1 MLAVGWL
8 NSQIVYDGVV
18 QGLAIAVIAVGV
30 VLVYRATRII
40 NFAVGNIGVVG
51 AVTLSLLVLQ
61 YGVPFWIALVIAL
74 VIGLVFGAAVE
85 MTVIRRL
92 KNAPRVVVLVATI
105 GIAGLAQA
113 IAIEIPQPS
122 DASAHYPS
130 AFNGAWTVAGV
141 SVRGADVS
149 VLVLVPVAVLA
160 LIWFLDRTLI
170 GKTVKACASNP
181 SLARLSAISPKMVST
196 MVWALAAALSTL
208 SVVLIAGESSTA
220 AGLATLGP
228 QTLSEAL
235 AAAVIAGMRSF
246 RVAVLAAVAIG
257 VIQSVLTY
265 NFLAV
270 PGITDL
276 LLFIAVFVAVVFA
289 KREGEDSQVFAFSPR
304 ANPIPE
310 RLRPIWWARNI
321 DKGGILLLGLF
332 AVVLPLVVTEPSR
345 QQLYTAVLAFAICAS
360 SLTVLTGWLGQLS
373 LGQMAFAGLAA
384 LFAARLVNDGVNFW
398 VAIATTTV
406 ASALLALGIGIGSLR
421 VRGLYLAVVTFVFA
435 LTAQQYFYFLPFFS
449 GDSPDGANVPFPPG
463 RLWFITFN
471 GQLAYYYV
479 VLVVLG
485 LVIVVLSRF
494 RDSGVGRRIKA
505 VRDNETAAAAYTVP
519 TVRVKLQAFSLAGA
533 LAGLGGALL
542 AGAFANIAFTESFF
556 LVNDSLNLVAMVVIG
571 GMGSVSGALIG
582 AIFVIGIP
590 AIAPNNALVGLL
602 TSSIGLLV
610 VLLYFPRGLNQITYG
625 VRDAILAWAERRMG
639 KRPAPE
645 SPPAAA
651 AAPAAARRHA
661 EVPAMAEPAMSRLT
675 APDHAPAPVLSVSQ
689 LSVHFGGIA
698 AVNDATLHVDDGEI
712 VGLIG
717 ANGAGK
723 STLMNAV
730 GGFVASTGSVRLLG
744 EDVSQRSPGHRATL
758 GLGRTFQ
765 AATLFPEL
773 TVNETLLIALE
784 AQGRS
789 GMLST
794 ALGLPRARRHDKA
807 AHAEVAALIDF
818 LGLSV
823 YRDHYVSDLSTGTR
837 RVVELAGLL
846 ALEAKVL
853 CLDEPTAGLAQRE
866 TEAFGPLIVTIKK
879 ELRAS
884 VLLIE
889 HDMPLIMGVSDRV
902 YCLETGQVIAE
913 GAPEQVR
920 NDPKVVAS
928 YLGTDER
935 AIVRSGGTAP
945 AASARPG
952 SSEPAGKAGEA
963 GGAGATAPLTAV
975 SPAAPDGGAA

>member
-1 MLAVGWL
+1 MLAVSWV

-40 NFAVGNIGVVG
+40 NFAVGNMGVVG

-61 YGVPFWIALVIAL
+61 YGVPFWAALAIAL

-92 KNAPRVVVLVATI
+92 KNAPRVVVLVSTI

-122 DASAHYPS
+122 DSSAHYPS
-130 AFNGAWTVAGV
+130 AFNSTWTVAGV
-141 SVRGADVS
+141 SVRGADLA
-149 VLVLVPVAVLA
+149 VLILVPVTVA
-160 LIWFLDRTLI
+160 LLMWFLDRTLV
-170 GKTVKACASNP
+170 GKTVKACATNP
-181 SLARLSAISPKMVST
+181 SLARLSAISPKLVST

-208 SVVLIAGESSTA
+208 SVVLIAGETSTA

-246 RVAVLAAVAIG
+246 RVTVIAAVAIG

-265 NFLAV
+265 NFLAI

-276 LLFIAVFVAVVFA
+276 LLFIAVFVAVIFA
-289 KREGEDSQVFAFSPR
+289 RRESDDDAGVFAFSPR

-310 RLRPIWWARNI
+310 RLRSFWWARNI
-321 DKGGILLLGLF
+321 DKGGILILGIIAVLL
-332 AVVLPLVVTEPSR
+332 PIVVTEPSR

-384 LFAARLVNDGVNFW
+384 LFAARLVDEGVPFW
-398 VAIATTTV
+398 VAIVATTV
-406 ASALLALGIGIGSLR
+406 ASSVLALGIGIGSLR

-449 GDSPDGANVPFPPG
+449 GESPDGANVPFTPG
-463 RLWFITFN
+463 KLWFLQFP
-471 GQLAYYYV
+471 GQRTYYYV
-479 VLVVLG
+479 VLVVLA
-485 LVIVVLSRF
+485 LVLLVLSRF
-494 RDSGVGRRIKA
+494 RDSGVGRTIKA
-505 VRDNETAAAAYTVP
+505 VRDNESAATAYTVRP
-519 TVRVKLQAFSLAGA
+519 ARVKLQAFAMAGG

-542 AGAFANIAFTESFF
+542 AGAFANIAFTENFF

-571 GMGSVSGALIG
+571 GMGSVSGAVIG

-590 AIAPNNALVGLL
+590 AIAPNNQLVGLL
-602 TSSIGLLV
+602 SSSLGLLV
-610 VLLYFPRGLNQITYG
+610 VLLYFPRGLNQITYA
-625 VRDAILAWAERRMG
+625 VRDAILSWADRRVG
-639 KRPAPE
+639 ARRAIPPVPAY
-645 SPPAAA
+645 PAAV
-651 AAPAAARRHA
+651 RRA
-661 EVPAMAEPAMSRLT
+661 SETQVSTTGLALAVSELSVRFGGLVAV
-675 APDHAPAPVLSVSQ
+675 DHASLDVQ
-689 LSVHFGGIA
+689 Q
-698 AVNDATLHVDDGEI
+698 GEI

-730 GGFVASTGSVRLLG
+730 GGFVPSTGSVLLLG
-744 EDVSQRSPGHRATL
+744 QEVSGKAPGYRASL

-773 TVNETLLIALE
+773 TVNETLLVALE
-784 AQGRS
+784 AKGRT
-789 GMLST
+789 GLVST
-794 ALGLPRARRHDKA
+794 ALGLPTARRHDRA
-807 AHAEVAALIDF
+807 SVAEVSALVDF
-818 LGLSV
+818 LGLGV
-823 YRDHYVSDLSTGTR
+823 YRDSYVSDLSTGTR

-846 ALEAKVL
+846 ALNAKVL

-866 TEAFGPLIVTIKK
+866 TEAFGPLIRTVQK
-879 ELRAS
+879 ELAAS

-889 HDMPLIMGVSDRV
+889 HDMPLIMSISDRV
-902 YCLETGQVIAE
+902 YCLETGTVIAE
-913 GAPEQVR
+913 GVPAQVR

-935 AIVRSGGTAP
+935 AISRSGSTRP
-945 AASARPG
+945 AAGSPG
-952 SSEPAGKAGEA
+952 TPA
-963 GGAGATAPLTAV
+963 T
-975 SPAAPDGGAA
+975 PAAPVETVAAPAVPRAPTG

>member
-1 MLAVGWL
+1 MLAVGWV
-8 NSQIVYDGVV
+8 NSQIVFDGVV

-40 NFAVGNIGVVG
+40 NFAVGNMGVIG

-61 YGVPFWIALVIAL
+61 YNVPFWVALVIAL
-74 VIGLVFGAAVE
+74 LIGLVFGAAVE

-92 KNAPRVVVLVATI
+92 KNAPRVVVLVSTI

-113 IAIEIPQPS
+113 ISIKIPQPS
-122 DASAHYPS
+122 DSSAHYPT
-130 AFNGAWTVAGV
+130 AFNGTTMVAGV
-141 SVRGADVS
+141 NVRGADLA
-149 VLVLVPVAVLA
+149 VLILVPVSVIL
-160 LIWFLDRTLI
+160 LMWFLDRTMI

-181 SLARLSAISPKMVST
+181 PLARLSAISPKLVST
-196 MVWALAAALSTL
+196 MVWALAAVLSTL

-246 RVAVLAAVAIG
+246 RIAVIAAVVIG
-257 VIQSVLTY
+257 VLQSMLTY

-276 LLFIAVFVAVVFA
+276 LLFIAVFVAVIFA
-289 KREGEDSQVFAFSPR
+289 RRESGEEQVFAFSPR
-304 ANPIPE
+304 SNPIPE
-310 RLRPIWWARNI
+310 RLRSIWWARNI
-321 DKGGILLLGLF
+321 DKGGIVLLGLL
-332 AVVLPLVVTEPSR
+332 AVLLPIVVTEPSR

-384 LFAARLVNDGVNFW
+384 LFAARLTTEGVPFW
-398 VAIATTTV
+398 VAILTTTV

-449 GDSPDGANVPFPPG
+449 SDSPDGANVPFPPG
-463 RLWFITFN
+463 RLWFINFP
-471 GQLAYYYV
+471 GQRAYYYV
-479 VLVVLG
+479 VLVVLAVV
-485 LVIVVLSRF
+485 LLVLSRW

-505 VRDNETAAAAYTVP
+505 VRDNETAAAAYSVP
-519 TVRVKLQAFSLAGA
+519 SVRVKLQAFSVAGG

-542 AGAFANIAFTESFF
+542 AGAFANIAFTENFF

-571 GMGSVSGALIG
+571 GMGSVSGAVIG
-582 AIFVIGIP
+582 AIFVIGVP
-590 AIAPNNALVGLL
+590 AIAPNNQLVGLL
-602 TSSIGLLV
+602 SSSLGLLV

-625 VRDAILAWAERRMG
+625 VRDAILSWADRRMG
-639 KRPAPE
+639 ERKEPERKVAP
-645 SPPAAA
+645 PV
-651 AAPAAARRHA
+651 ARRRA
-661 EVPAMAEPAMSRLT
+661 EELVPT
-675 APDHAPAPVLSVSQ
+675 GGPVLAVKD
-689 LSVHFGGIA
+689 LSVFFGGIA
-698 AVNDATLHVDDGEI
+698 AVSDVSVDVEAGEI

-723 STLMNAV
+723 STLMNAI
-730 GGFVASTGSVRLLG
+730 GGFVTSTGSVTLLG
-744 EDVSQRSPGHRATL
+744 EEVAGKNPGYRASL

-773 TVNETLLIALE
+773 TVNETLLVALE
-784 AQGRS
+784 SRGRA
-789 GMLST
+789 GMVST
-794 ALGLPRARRHDKA
+794 ALALPRARRKNKGA
-807 AHAEVAALIDF
+807 QAEVEELVEF
-818 LGLSV
+818 LGLGH
-823 YRDHYVSDLSTGTR
+823 YRDHFVSDLSTGTR

-846 ALEAKVL
+846 ALNAKVL

-866 TEAFGPLIVTIKK
+866 TEAFGPLIRTIQK
-879 ELRAS
+879 ELSAS
-884 VLLIE
+884 VLLVE
-889 HDMPLIMGVSDRV
+889 HDMPLIMGISDRV
-902 YCLETGQVIAE
+902 YCLEAGSIIAE
-913 GAPEQVR
+913 GPPATVR

-935 AIVRSGGTAP
+935 AIVRSGRTRTP
-945 AASARPG
+945 AS
-952 SSEPAGKAGEA
+952 
-963 GGAGATAPLTAV
+963 T
-975 SPAAPDGGAA
+975 

>member
-1 MLAVGWL
+1 MLAVGWV
-8 NSQIVYDGVV
+8 NSQIVFDGIV

-40 NFAVGNIGVVG
+40 NFAVGNMGVIG

-61 YGVPFWIALVIAL
+61 YNVPFWLALVIAL
-74 VIGLVFGAAVE
+74 LIGLVFGAAVE

-92 KNAPRVVVLVATI
+92 KNAPRVVVLVSTI

-113 IAIEIPQPS
+113 ISIKIPQPS
-122 DASAHYPS
+122 DSSAHYPT
-130 AFNGAWTVAGV
+130 AFNSTWTVAGV
-141 SVRGADVS
+141 NVRGADLG
-149 VLVLVPVAVLA
+149 VLILVPVSVIL
-160 LIWFLDRTLI
+160 LMWFLDRTMI

-181 SLARLSAISPKMVST
+181 ALARLSAISPKLVST
-196 MVWALAAALSTL
+196 MVWALAAFLSTL

-246 RVAVLAAVAIG
+246 RVAVIAAVVIG
-257 VIQSVLTY
+257 VLQSMLTY

-276 LLFIAVFVAVVFA
+276 LLFIAVFVAVIFA
-289 KREGEDSQVFAFSPR
+289 RRESGEEQVFAFSPR

-310 RLRPIWWARNI
+310 RLRTIWWARNI
-321 DKGGILLLGLF
+321 DKGGILLLGLL
-332 AVVLPLVVTEPSR
+332 AVLLPIVVTEPSR

-384 LFAARLVNDGVNFW
+384 LFAARLTTEGVPFW
-398 VAIATTTV
+398 VAILTTTV

-449 GDSPDGANVPFPPG
+449 SDSPDGANVPFPPG
-463 RLWFITFN
+463 KLWFIDFP
-471 GQLAYYYV
+471 GQRAYYYS
-479 VLVVLG
+479 VLVVLA
-485 LVIVVLSRF
+485 IVVLVLSRL

-505 VRDNETAAAAYTVP
+505 VRDNETAAAAYSVP
-519 TVRVKLQAFSLAGA
+519 TVRVKLQAFSLAGG

-542 AGAFANIAFTESFF
+542 AGAFANIAFTENFF

-571 GMGSVSGALIG
+571 GMGSVSGAVIG

-590 AIAPNNALVGLL
+590 AIAPNNQLVGLL
-602 TSSIGLLV
+602 SSSLGLLV

-625 VRDAILAWAERRMG
+625 VRDAILSWADRRMG
-639 KRPAPE
+639 ERKQPERQAYPAV
-645 SPPAAA
+645 
-651 AAPAAARRHA
+651 ARRRA
-661 EVPAMAEPAMSRLT
+661 EEVVPIGS
-675 APDHAPAPVLSVSQ
+675 PVLAVTDMSVF
-689 LSVHFGGIA
+689 FGGIA
-698 AVNDATLHVDDGEI
+698 AVSGASLGVEGGEI

-723 STLMNAV
+723 STLMNAI
-730 GGFVASTGSVRLLG
+730 GGFVGSTGSVTLLG
-744 EDVSQRSPGHRATL
+744 EEVAGKSPGYRASL

-773 TVNETLLIALE
+773 TVSETLLVALE
-784 AQGRS
+784 AKGRA

-794 ALGLPRARRHDKA
+794 ALALPGARRKNKA
-807 AHAEVAALIDF
+807 AQAEVGELVEF
-818 LGLSV
+818 LGLGQ
-823 YRDHYVSDLSTGTR
+823 YRDHFVSDLSTGTR

-846 ALEAKVL
+846 ALDAKVL
-853 CLDEPTAGLAQRE
+853 CLDEPTSGLAQRE
-866 TEAFGPLIVTIKK
+866 TEAFGPLICTIQK
-879 ELRAS
+879 ELSAS
-884 VLLIE
+884 ALVVE
-889 HDMPLIMGVSDRV
+889 HDMPLIMGISDRV
-902 YCLETGQVIAE
+902 YCLEAGSVIAE
-913 GAPEQVR
+913 GPPATVR

-935 AIVRSGGTAP
+935 AIVRSGRTRAP
-945 AASARPG
+945 AS
-952 SSEPAGKAGEA
+952 
-963 GGAGATAPLTAV
+963 T
-975 SPAAPDGGAA
+975 